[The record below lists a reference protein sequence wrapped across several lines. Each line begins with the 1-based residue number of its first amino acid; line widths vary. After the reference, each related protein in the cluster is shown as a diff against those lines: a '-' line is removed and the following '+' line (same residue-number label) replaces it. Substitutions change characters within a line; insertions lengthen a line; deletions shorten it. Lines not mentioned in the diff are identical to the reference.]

1 MQPAR
6 KMLLVFQGFVRDL
19 TLVNTH
25 ATQLNLVFFYFIV
38 LWFNGDFLQG
48 TEHRHLQL
56 NLM

>member
-25 ATQLNLVFFYFIV
+25 ATQLNLFFFI
-38 LWFNGDFLQG
+38 LLFHG
-48 TEHRHLQL
+48 
-56 NLM
+56 LMVIFCKALSTVIAS